1 LHDEMHTMIA
11 TQVSE
16 TAVGGCAIAW
26 GDEGVLAVQLPDA
39 SDAATCARL
48 LRGYLPAA
56 ESAALP
62 TGGRAPPAFIQ
73 SAIAGITG
81 LLSGQPLDLLDI
93 VLDMRRIPPFHQRVY
108 ALARQIGPGRTLTY
122 GAVAQALGE
131 PGAARAVGQALGS
144 NPFVIVVPCH
154 RVLAADGRAGGFSAP
169 GGTRTK
175 LQLLTIEGAFSQP
188 ARPGDTMPLF

>member
-1 LHDEMHTMIA
+1 MVA
-11 TQVSE
+11 TRIFE
-16 TAVGGCAIAW
+16 TAVGRCGIAW
-26 GDEGVLAVQLPDA
+26 GTQGVLAVQLPDA
-39 SDAATCARL
+39 SDAATRARL
-48 LRGYLPAA
+48 LRGCAPVVEPAA
-56 ESAALP
+56 DAE
-62 TGGRAPPAFIQ
+62 GEPPDFVR

-81 LLSGQPLDLLDI
+81 LLAGQRLDLLDI
-93 VLDMRRIPPFHQRVY
+93 ALDMRRIAPFHQRVY
-108 ALARQIGPGRTLTY
+108 ALARQITPGQTRTY
-122 GAVAQALGE
+122 GAIALALGE

-154 RVLAADGRAGGFSAP
+154 RVLAAKGRAGGFSAP